1 MAHHSYYPEFK
12 KPPPE
17 HKIGDTV
24 MCVKNLSRPL
34 LGTVRDIFVSDIAG
48 FSHEYF
54 IDPLEGFEEEQLFE
68 GGGCREPDVVPIDN
82 TTVQRMVSLKKDI
95 VSKENISNKMCKDC
109 CEKVRRPIQ
118 KEIDRKNN
126 ILDELQYRAMIK
138 DPEWKKHIYYFE
150 R

>member
-1 MAHHSYYPEFK
+1 MVRNPYYPEYK

-17 HKIGDTV
+17 YKVGDVV
-24 MCVKNLSRPL
+24 MCVKHLSSPL
-34 LGTVRDIFVSDIAG
+34 LGKVRDIFVSDIAG

-54 IDPLEGFEEEQLFE
+54 MDPLEGFEKEQLFE

-95 VSKENISNKMCKDC
+95 VSKEDISNKMCNDC
-109 CEKVRRPIQ
+109 CENVKRPIQ
-118 KEIDRKNN
+118 KEIDRKSK
-126 ILDELQYRAMIK
+126 ILNELQYRTMAKI
-138 DPEWKKHIYYFE
+138 PEWKNRMYYFE